1 MTYSFGHRVVA
12 NLVHFRAGK
21 ALLTIRHSMLS
32 KKSKP
37 QLP

>member
-1 MTYSFGHRVVA
+1 MTYSFGQRVVA

-21 ALLTIRHSMLS
+21 ALSSIRHSLLS